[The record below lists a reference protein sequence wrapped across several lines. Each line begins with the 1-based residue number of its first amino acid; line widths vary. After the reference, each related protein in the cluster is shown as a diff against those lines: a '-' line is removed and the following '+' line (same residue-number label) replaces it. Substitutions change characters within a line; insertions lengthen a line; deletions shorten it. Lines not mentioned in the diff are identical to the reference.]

1 MSISRWMDNG
11 QSLNSPVFYFAWSS
25 LMLKHFSGFCLSLII
40 VFSSMIC
47 FVLFNIYLCSVS
59 PFVHALCSWPQWA
72 PFWKLFSIL
81 FQVYISDYYFSLE
94 KEMATHCNIIAWRIP
109 WTEKPGGIQ
118 SMGSERVGHNWVT
131 NTNTLLLFFRV
142 SIWRFISFLLG
153 GTFLPDWFSLTLC
166 VAACILD
173 KVDASPSLHE
183 LVFYRRRPPPINLD
197 RDSLAHSNFL
207 PSQEEAGSC
216 GFCPLLCDEQ
226 WVGYMMSTSPRCC
239 NHFPPVA

>member
-25 LMLKHFSGFCLSLII
+25 LMLKHFSGFCLII

-109 WTEKPGGIQ
+109 WTEKPGGLQ
-118 SMGSERVGHNWVT
+118 SMGSWRVGH
-131 NTNTLLLFFRV
+131 
-142 SIWRFISFLLG
+142 
-153 GTFLPDWFSLTLC
+153 DWAQHTYIIVMTSL
-166 VAACILD
+166 
-173 KVDASPSLHE
+173 
-183 LVFYRRRPPPINLD
+183 
-197 RDSLAHSNFL
+197 
-207 PSQEEAGSC
+207 
-216 GFCPLLCDEQ
+216 PLLSFSSRVISGNASEKWKYCKPD
-226 WVGYMMSTSPRCC
+226 
-239 NHFPPVA
+239 NI